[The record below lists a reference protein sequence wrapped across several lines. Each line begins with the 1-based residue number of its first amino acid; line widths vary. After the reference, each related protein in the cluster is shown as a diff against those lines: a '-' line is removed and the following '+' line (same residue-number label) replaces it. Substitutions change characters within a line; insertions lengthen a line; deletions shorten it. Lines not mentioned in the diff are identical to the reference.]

1 MITQY
6 NPTTKHH
13 LRGLIAHKRRPPTR
27 LGDAILSNPN
37 RTVFEFNFVMEIRK
51 KRDLNLRIM
60 YIYRD
65 MEEFMASKDFN
76 WDFVELKL
84 TEKDKPKV
92 QAFAKEYNGDC
103 VEILA
108 DIVEIGYKVSISWVD
123 KQNSYV
129 VSVSGTDRSPD
140 NQKQTITSW
149 SGDIFEACAI
159 AGYKVLK
166 LADDKLWKEL
176 ATEVSTWG

>member
-1 MITQY
+1 MNQGF

-13 LRGLIAHKRRPPTR
+13 LRKLVASRYKPPTR
-27 LGDAILSNPN
+27 LGDAILSNPS
-37 RTVFEFNFVMEIRK
+37 RSVFEFNFVIGVRK
-51 KRDLNLRIM
+51 KRDLNLRVM
-60 YIYRD
+60 YIYAN
-65 MEEFMASKDFN
+65 MEEFMAGQKFD
-76 WDFVELKL
+76 WEFVELKL
-84 TEKDKPKV
+84 EKSDQPKV
-92 QAFAKEYNGDC
+92 EKFAKEYQGNA

-108 DIVEIGYKVSISWVD
+108 DIAEIGYKISVSWVD

-149 SGDIFEACAI
+149 SDNLFEACAI
-159 AGYKVLK
+159 AGYKVLI

-176 ATEVSTWG
+176 ATESSQWG